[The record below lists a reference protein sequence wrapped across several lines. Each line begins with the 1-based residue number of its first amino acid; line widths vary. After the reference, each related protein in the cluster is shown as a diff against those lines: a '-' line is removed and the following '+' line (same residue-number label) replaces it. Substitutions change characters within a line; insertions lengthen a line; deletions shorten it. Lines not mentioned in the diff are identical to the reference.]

1 MGLDAYM
8 DGRLEGSKEKWVSKE
23 LWKLQ
28 ADNIFIL
35 AAGFPMV
42 GVGWGAFHGE
52 NHQMV
57 MVNDFLK
64 KTSYGMPGLKKVK
77 FHAPVQHRGSGT
89 PRALSGFQA

>member
-1 MGLDAYM
+1 MTSVLWELFFNIKRMKERINERMNMGLDAYM

-52 NHQMV
+52 KQENIM
-57 MVNDFLK
+57 D
-64 KTSYGMPGLKKVK
+64 
-77 FHAPVQHRGSGT
+77 
-89 PRALSGFQA
+89 